1 MRWLTSALLL
11 AVLAA
16 VVALIL
22 QINAGNVAFL
32 VHPYRVDVSLNL
44 FIVALMILLAVVYW
58 VARAIQKVADFPEQV
73 RLYRTRREEVGGQQ
87 ALIEAVR
94 SLLEGRF
101 ARAEKAARAAQSSD
115 TTRRRGGADR
125 RARCAP
131 DAGVRAARRVA
142 APGRGRQGDA
152 DRAPRDQRGDV
163 DASSARTT
171 RRSTPSTV
179 STAPARA
186 TSMRRGSRS
195 TPTCSPVAGT
205 TR

>member
-32 VHPYRVDVSLNL
+32 VHPYRIDVSLNL

-73 RLYRTRREEVGGQQ
+73 RLYRTRREEIGGQQ

-101 ARAEKAARAAQSSD
+101 ARAEKPRARRNRP
-115 TTRRRGGADR
+115 TRRPAWR
-125 RARCAP
+125 R
-131 DAGVRAARRVA
+131 
-142 APGRGRQGDA
+142 
-152 DRAPRDQRGDV
+152 
-163 DASSARTT
+163 
-171 RRSTPSTV
+171 
-179 STAPARA
+179 
-186 TSMRRGSRS
+186 
-195 TPTCSPVAGT
+195 
-205 TR
+205 